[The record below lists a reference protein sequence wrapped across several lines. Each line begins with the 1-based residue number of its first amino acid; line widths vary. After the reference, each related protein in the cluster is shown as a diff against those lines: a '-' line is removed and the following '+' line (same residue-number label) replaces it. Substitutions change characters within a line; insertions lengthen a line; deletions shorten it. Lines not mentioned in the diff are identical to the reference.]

1 MSAFGVEA
9 ALHDIARNRDQR
21 AAFQQDPD
29 AVLARKPLSDEE
41 RRMIRD
47 FDLPALLAAKIN
59 PLILQGFWTI
69 TRGPQ
74 SFPEFVMR
82 VNAIDGDDHA

>member
-9 ALHDIARNRDQR
+9 ALHDIARNREIR

-29 AVLARKPLSDEE
+29 AVLDRKPLDAEE
-41 RRMIRD
+41 RRMIRE
-47 FDLPALLAAKIN
+47 FDLPALYAIGIN
-59 PLILQGFWTI
+59 PLILQGFWMI

-74 SFPEFVMR
+74 TFPEFVMR
-82 VNAIDGDDHA
+82 VNACGGPDHG